1 MIRLI
6 TDRKDIKEKE
16 HLNDFFSRL
25 KLLIIMSKAFL
36 GNYPLEK
43 HRLEEIVKAAE
54 QVIKDCVE
62 WKGRYNNFRS
72 DMQSE
77 DIIKLDHIFFQ
88 RVKLLSTMAKS
99 FAQGNPMGQ
108 YRRIALKENIH
119 QLCESLRYT
128 PQEVDPNKSRVA

>member
-6 TDRKDIKEKE
+6 SDRQDIKEKP

-36 GNYPLEK
+36 GNYPLDK
-43 HRLEEIVKAAE
+43 HRLAEIANAAE

-72 DMQSE
+72 DVRSE
-77 DIIKLDHIFFQ
+77 DIIKMDHIFFQ

-99 FAQGNPMGQ
+99 FAQGNSMGH
-108 YRRIALKENIH
+108 YRRLALEQNIRE
-119 QLCESLRYT
+119 LCESLRYT

>member
-6 TDRKDIKEKE
+6 TDRPDIKEKA

-43 HRLEEIVKAAE
+43 HRMDEIVEAAE

-62 WKGRYNNFRS
+62 WKGRHNNFRS
-72 DMQSE
+72 EVKSE
-77 DIIKLDHIFFQ
+77 DVIKLDHIFFQ
-88 RVKLLSTMAKS
+88 QVKLLSTMSKS
-99 FAQGNPMGQ
+99 FAQGNPMGP
-108 YRRIALKENIH
+108 YRRMALQENI
-119 QLCESLRYT
+119 QELCETLRYT
-128 PQEVDPNKSRVA
+128 PQEVDPNKTQVA